1 MREGEGKKIKNIIF
15 ENWEELEILNSETE
29 KNWVLK
35 IFQRRRWRKN
45 RNFGTDWEREKLKL
59 ITIRLD

>member
-45 RNFGTDWEREKLKL
+45 RNFGTYWEREKLKL